1 MDPAGNLEWF
11 EGLDGR
17 GIAPGLDNIREL
29 MRRLGDPQDGMR
41 FIHVAG
47 TDGKGSVCAMIESI
61 LKASG
66 IRVGA
71 FTSPH
76 IIKIN
81 ECIRISGDEMP
92 DRDLDQMLSEVRAHV
107 DAMDREGKRCTR
119 FEVLTAVAFLYFKT
133 VSAEICV
140 IEVGMGGRLDC
151 TNIIVPEVT
160 VINDIELEHT
170 AFLGDTVEKIAF
182 EKAGIMKPGVPC
194 VTINDGSILEV
205 LESRASEV
213 GCELVHVDRNAPEVM
228 GSQPDHI
235 SMVYKGDLHDV
246 FLPGRHQARNA
257 ALAIECVSRLP
268 EYEDTIKDSLDEGL
282 ASVVWPCRMQKLL
295 GEPVVIDV
303 SHTLSGAKC
312 LASDIGE
319 IYGKVILV
327 LGMLNDKDIEGF
339 CRVLGPVVKDAF
351 ITAPASPRASPA
363 DRTAE
368 IASGHMH
375 VAGTFGTVAEALE
388 AALESRDDEIVLVT
402 GSFRTAEDALT
413 WLQNRYA
420 TS

>member
-29 MRRLGDPQDGMR
+29 MSRLGDPQEGMR

-92 DRDLDQMLSEVRAHV
+92 DRDLDQMLSEVRVHV
-107 DAMDREGKRCTR
+107 DAMDREGRRCTR
-119 FEVLTAVAFLYFKT
+119 FEALTAAAFLYFKT

-151 TNIIVPEVT
+151 TNIITPEVT

-268 EYEDTIKDSLDEGL
+268 EYEETIRENVEAGL
-282 ASVVWPCRMQKLL
+282 ESVVWPCRMQKLL

-312 LASDIGE
+312 LASDVGE

-339 CRVLGPVVKDAF
+339 CTVMGPVVKEAF

-363 DRTAE
+363 EATAE
-368 IASGHMH
+368 IASRHMH
-375 VAGTFGTVAEALE
+375 VAETFGTVAEALE
-388 AALESRDDEIVLVT
+388 AALDSRDDETVLVT

-413 WLQNRYA
+413 WIQNRYA

>member
-1 MDPAGNLEWF
+1 M
-11 EGLDGR
+11 
-17 GIAPGLDNIREL
+17 
-29 MRRLGDPQDGMR
+29 
-41 FIHVAG
+41 
-47 TDGKGSVCAMIESI
+47 
-61 LKASG
+61 
-66 IRVGA
+66 
-71 FTSPH
+71 
-76 IIKIN
+76 
-81 ECIRISGDEMP
+81 
-92 DRDLDQMLSEVRAHV
+92 
-107 DAMDREGKRCTR
+107 
-119 FEVLTAVAFLYFKT
+119 
-133 VSAEICV
+133 
-140 IEVGMGGRLDC
+140 
-151 TNIIVPEVT
+151 
-160 VINDIELEHT
+160 
-170 AFLGDTVEKIAF
+170 
-182 EKAGIMKPGVPC
+182 
-194 VTINDGSILEV
+194 
-205 LESRASEV
+205 
-213 GCELVHVDRNAPEVM
+213 
-228 GSQPDHI
+228 
-235 SMVYKGDLHDV
+235 

-388 AALESRDDEIVLVT
+388 AALGSRDDEIVLVT

>member
-1 MDPAGNLEWF
+1 MDPDGNLEWF

-17 GIAPGLDNIREL
+17 GVAPGLDNIREL
-29 MRRLGDPQDGMR
+29 MRRLGNPQDGMR

-76 IIKIN
+76 IIRIN
-81 ECIRISGDEMP
+81 ECIRISGDEIP
-92 DRDLDQMLSEVRAHV
+92 DRDMNQMLSLVREHA
-107 DAMDREGKRCTR
+107 DAMDREGRRCTR

-133 VSAEICV
+133 VSAEISV

-151 TNIIVPEVT
+151 TNIIVPEVA
-160 VINDIELEHT
+160 VINDIGLEHT

-182 EKAGIMKPGVPC
+182 EKAGIMKPGIPC

-213 GCELVHVDRNAPEVM
+213 GCELVRVDRNAPEVV
-228 GSQPDHI
+228 GSQPDQI
-235 SMVYKGDLHDV
+235 SMVYNGELHDV

-268 EYEDTIKDSLDEGL
+268 EYEDAIREKVDEGL
-282 ASVVWPCRMQKLL
+282 AGVVWPCRMQKLL

-312 LASDIGE
+312 LASDVEE
-319 IYGKVILV
+319 IYGKAAMV
-327 LGMLNDKDIEGF
+327 LGMLGDKDIEGF
-339 CRVLGPVVKDAF
+339 CRVMGPVVEKAF

-363 DRTAE
+363 ERTAE
-368 IASGHMH
+368 IASKHMH

-388 AALESRDDEIVLVT
+388 AALDSRDDEIVLVT

-420 TS
+420 RS